1 MPISIRESG
10 TSSRSDSSS
19 LEVTLASSLQQR
31 SRTAIRK
38 TARLFRRNPTMAFGL
53 LIVLGMIILSIAAP
67 LITPRDPKD
76 INTYRRLLSLSAE
89 DWLGTDQLGR
99 DVYSRTI
106 YGTRVSLLV
115 GFSVAAATAAVGTII
130 GLVSGYFRRVDMV
143 MMRVVD
149 GVMSIPGLLL
159 AIAFM
164 AMFGA
169 SVKNVVI
176 ALTIT
181 STPGVAR
188 LVRSQVLSLRDQEF
202 VEAARAIGARSDRIL
217 RRHVFPQTVAPLIV
231 QGTYICATAILVEA
245 ALSFLGAGSPPSI
258 PSWGNMMAEGQMY
271 LRTAIWIAVF
281 PGILLTVTV
290 MGINLAGDGLRDTL
304 DPKLRRRV

>member
-1 MPISIRESG
+1 MPTSIRESG
-10 TSSRSDSSS
+10 TSSRSLDSS
-19 LEVTLASSLQQR
+19 LRTDFVARLQRRCQT
-31 SRTAIRK
+31 TARK
-38 TARLFRRNPTMAFGL
+38 TTRLFRRNPTMAFGL

-67 LITPRDPKD
+67 LLTPRDPKD
-76 INTYRRLLSLSAE
+76 IDTYRRLLSLSAE

-106 YGTRVSLLV
+106 YGTRVSLIV
-115 GFSVAAATAAVGTII
+115 GFSVAATTAAVGTVV
-130 GLVSGYFRRVDMV
+130 GLISGYFRRVDMAL
-143 MMRVVD
+143 MRVVD

-181 STPGVAR
+181 STPQVVR

-202 VEAARAIGARSDRIL
+202 VEAARAIGAGPVRIL
-217 RRHVFPQTVAPLIV
+217 RLHVFPQTVAPLIV

-271 LRTAIWIAVF
+271 LRTAVWIAIF
-281 PGILLTVTV
+281 PGILLTLTV